1 MRITLFPDLI
11 RTKSAD
17 CCQFRMKNVVDGNH
31 TQWNLYNET
40 QKKYFKPIFCCFFF
54 AFQLSC
60 ESPRGTG
67 GSIRFCDCAARC
79 KSEIRECLFWPWQRI
94 NTKSPSCLPIAIYWP
109 SKSSAGR
116 PWLGHKINACGAHR
130 TDKSDMGAIDRR
142 QAARIHR
149 QCTHT
154 FMPPR
159 YCYCSVCMCTT

>member
-1 MRITLFPDLI
+1 METTHDGICITK
-11 RTKSAD
+11 RK
-17 CCQFRMKNVVDGNH
+17 
-31 TQWNLYNET
+31 
-40 QKKYFKPIFCCFFF
+40 KKYFKPIFFCFFF
-54 AFQLSC
+54 SFQLSC

-149 QCTHT
+149 HCTHT

-159 YCYCSVCMCTT
+159 CCYCCSVCVCVPLELALLKQAQHWIPAAHLAASK